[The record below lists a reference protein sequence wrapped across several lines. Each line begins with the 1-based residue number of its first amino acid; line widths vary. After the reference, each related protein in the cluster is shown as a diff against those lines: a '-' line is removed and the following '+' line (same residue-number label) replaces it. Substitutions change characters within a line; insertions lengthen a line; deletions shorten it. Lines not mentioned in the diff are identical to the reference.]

1 LLRRFTVA
9 DVDDFVALYSDP
21 ELRRFIA
28 VSDDFGSERARRRI
42 ENDDE
47 EWNRLGRRMLV
58 MIERSSGRFIGRVA
72 LYDWPEFG
80 ETEVGWALRPDA
92 RGYGF
97 ATEAGRAFASWG
109 FEHLVL
115 PYVVSLIAPDNGAS
129 IRVAQRLGMNVLRDD
144 ILNGKSVV
152 VYSVTADGLAAACH
166 PDA

>member
-1 LLRRFTVA
+1 
-9 DVDDFVALYSDP
+9 VDDFVALYSDS

-28 VSDDFGSERARRRI
+28 VSDDFGPEGARRRI

-97 ATEAGRAFASWG
+97 ATEAGRAFASLG
-109 FEHLVL
+109 VR
-115 PYVVSLIAPDNGAS
+115 AS
-129 IRVAQRLGMNVLRDD
+129 RPALRRLADRPLQRRVDPGR
-144 ILNGKSVV
+144 
-152 VYSVTADGLAAACH
+152 TAVGNERPA
-166 PDA
+166 